1 MSGAVKPGRREALVL
16 GIGNVLWAD
25 EGFGVRAVEA
35 LNEAYAFPDGV
46 TLCDGGT
53 QGLYLYDLIV
63 SSKRLLVFDAIDFS
77 LPPGTLAV
85 KRDDEVPALSRTKMS
100 PHQMGLGD
108 VLALAAF
115 KNEAP
120 EAVTLIG
127 VQPEE
132 LEDLG
137 GSLRPAVRARIEEAV
152 SLAVRELS
160 QWGLRGSRRPAGV
173 QAPPLN
179 ARALSI
185 DAYETGRPS
194 DAQACRAGDA
204 RLLQRGTGA

>member
-1 MSGAVKPGRREALVL
+1 MTQGVQRGRREALVL

-35 LNEAYAFPDGV
+35 LNDAYAFPEGV
-46 TLCDGGT
+46 DLHDGGT

-63 SSKRLLVFDAIDFS
+63 SSRRLLVFDAIDFS

-85 KRDDEVPALSRTKMS
+85 KRGDEVPALSRTKMS

-115 KNEAP
+115 KNEGP
-120 EAVTLIG
+120 EAITLIG
-127 VQPEE
+127 VQPVE

-137 GSLRPAVRARIEEAV
+137 GSLRPAVRSRIDEAV
-152 SLAVRELS
+152 SLAVRELA
-160 QWGLRGSRRPAGV
+160 QWGLPGSRRLAGT

-185 DAYETGRPS
+185 DAYEAGRPS
-194 DAQACRAGDA
+194 DAEACRAGDA
-204 RLLQRGTGA
+204 RLLARGHGA

>member
-1 MSGAVKPGRREALVL
+1 VTEARREALVL

-46 TLCDGGT
+46 ALHDGGT
-53 QGLYLYDLIV
+53 QGLYLYDLIA
-63 SSKRLLVFDAIDFS
+63 SSRRLLVFDAIDFG

-85 KRDDEVPALSRTKMS
+85 KRGEEVPALSRTKMS

-108 VLALAAF
+108 VLALAAL
-115 KNEAP
+115 KGEAP

-127 VQPEE
+127 VQPAE

-137 GSLRPAVRARIEEAV
+137 GSLRPAVRARLGEAV
-152 SLAVRELS
+152 GLAVRELA
-160 QWGLRGSRRPAGV
+160 QWGLAGAPRPAGSE
-173 QAPPLN
+173 APSLN
-179 ARALSI
+179 AHALSI
-185 DAYETGRPS
+185 EAYEAGRPS
-194 DAQACRAGDA
+194 DADACREGDA
-204 RLLQRGTGA
+204 RVLALGR